1 MSEQAQQSVRI
12 LTQEEIDTL
21 ESRRELVKCYLNL
34 ENAEAMFET
43 AQGKME
49 AISAILSSN
58 TFDPEDT
65 PALQSLGV
73 LFGDVFVAD
82 IDFHWVMVEDSIGT
96 DPAIRFENTGLLI
109 YPLTI
114 LSKRLAK
121 GEQVD
126 IFQLYATMVQQ
137 IQQALDQNAED
148 GAGFSSKK

>member
-1 MSEQAQQSVRI
+1 
-12 LTQEEIDTL
+12 
-21 ESRRELVKCYLNL
+21 
-34 ENAEAMFET
+34 
-43 AQGKME
+43 ME